1 MRSRRCRSS
10 LPRTGRRTRRR
21 PRRRTASSCCCS
33 STRRRA
39 ISTSARRAGLEPL
52 PAESATVEVGTITA
66 AEGYEVL
73 QGDELAGID
82 TELAALVIPAA
93 DDRFIRAEGL
103 SLAVE
108 LQPTL
113 VYDEANDTFTN
124 IETGTVYSDNGEG
137 SYESPVGRGARAGMA
152 DARRLPELLDRPHE
166 PALSR
171 PVRPRL
177 RLDVRLRGD
186 LRFPDVRARA
196 VPRDRAEQADA
207 QAPAHP
213 ARAAGASRS
222 RSRPSSVSSSG
233 GDC

>member
-1 MRSRRCRSS
+1 MSDR
-10 LPRTGRRTRRR
+10 RTGSSRFR
-21 PRRRTASSCCCS
+21 PT
-33 STRRRA
+33 
-39 ISTSARRAGLEPL
+39 
-52 PAESATVEVGTITA
+52 SATVEIGTITA

-73 QGDELAGID
+73 QGNELAGID

-113 VYDEANDTFTN
+113 EYDSAERHVHERRDRHGLHGQRRGLVRLAR
-124 IETGTVYSDNGEG
+124 
-137 SYESPVGRGARAGMA
+137 GRGARARLA

-166 PALSR
+166 PALPR
-171 PVRPRL
+171 PVRAGV

-186 LRFPDVRARA
+186 LRVPDVRARA

-207 QAPAHP
+207 EAAADPAGAARSP
-213 ARAAGASRS
+213 LRDPGLPLRARLEGVAERRVRGDQPDARAGHPLALRPDVGAGCPASS
-222 RSRPSSVSSSG
+222 
-233 GDC
+233 